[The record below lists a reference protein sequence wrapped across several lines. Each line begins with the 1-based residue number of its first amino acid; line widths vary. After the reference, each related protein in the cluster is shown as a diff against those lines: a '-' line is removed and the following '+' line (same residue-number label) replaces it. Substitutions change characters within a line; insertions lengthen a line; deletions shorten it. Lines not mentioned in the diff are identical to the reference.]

1 MNPNANKIGYF
12 DFKGF
17 LISHILGKI
26 PEGSILIYHDGNF
39 KKNSQYWESDWC
51 NILNISNKLL
61 NDNSSDIFFQ
71 WLEGPKDSVV
81 RLMHNIRNDKR
92 HNTLVELS
100 VNEEVRERMFPT
112 WDMELV
118 QPDDIR
124 EVLQDALR
132 DAKAAVHAKA
142 LRELMQ
148 MVEEAD
154 LP

>member
-1 MNPNANKIGYF
+1 MNTDLYDEPR
-12 DFKGF
+12 
-17 LISHILGKI
+17 
-26 PEGSILIYHDGNF
+26 EGSETLLH
-39 KKNSQYWESDWC
+39 
-51 NILNISNKLL
+51 NIVYCSRAAPGVTDADVQAIIATARRYNPAHGVTGLL
-61 NDNSSDIFFQ
+61 VYGGDIFFQ
-71 WLEGPKDSVV
+71 WLEGPKESIVG
-81 RLMHNIRNDKR
+81 LMHKIRHDKR
-92 HNTLVELS
+92 HNTVVELA

-148 MVEEAD
+148 MVEETD

>member
-1 MNPNANKIGYF
+1 MNTDLYDEPR
-12 DFKGF
+12 
-17 LISHILGKI
+17 
-26 PEGSILIYHDGNF
+26 EGSETLLH
-39 KKNSQYWESDWC
+39 
-51 NILNISNKLL
+51 NIVYCSRAAPGVTDADVQAIIATARRYNPAHGVTGLL
-61 NDNSSDIFFQ
+61 VYGGDIFFQ
-71 WLEGPKDSVV
+71 WLEGPKESIVG
-81 RLMHNIRNDKR
+81 LMHKIRHDKR
-92 HNTLVELS
+92 HNTVVELA

-132 DAKAAVHAKA
+132 DAKAAVNAKA

-148 MVEEAD
+148 MVEETD

>member
-1 MNPNANKIGYF
+1 MNTDLYDEPR
-12 DFKGF
+12 
-17 LISHILGKI
+17 
-26 PEGSILIYHDGNF
+26 EGSETLLH
-39 KKNSQYWESDWC
+39 
-51 NILNISNKLL
+51 NIVYCSRAAPGVTDADVQAIIATARRYNPAHGVTGLL
-61 NDNSSDIFFQ
+61 VYGGDIFFQ
-71 WLEGPKDSVV
+71 WLEGPKESIVG
-81 RLMHNIRNDKR
+81 LMHKIRHDKR
-92 HNTLVELS
+92 HNTVVELS

-142 LRELMQ
+142 LREVMQ

>member
-1 MNPNANKIGYF
+1 MNTDLYDEPR
-12 DFKGF
+12 
-17 LISHILGKI
+17 
-26 PEGSILIYHDGNF
+26 EGSETLLHNIVYCSRAAPGVTEADVQAIIATAHRY
-39 KKNSQYWESDWC
+39 NSA
-51 NILNISNKLL
+51 NGVTGLL
-61 NDNSSDIFFQ
+61 VYGGDIFFQ
-71 WLEGPKDSVV
+71 WLEGPKESIVG
-81 RLMHNIRNDKR
+81 LMHKIRHDKR
-92 HNTLVELS
+92 HNTVVELS

>member
-1 MNPNANKIGYF
+1 MNTDLYDEPR
-12 DFKGF
+12 
-17 LISHILGKI
+17 
-26 PEGSILIYHDGNF
+26 EGSETLLH
-39 KKNSQYWESDWC
+39 
-51 NILNISNKLL
+51 NIVYCSRAAPGVTDADVQAIIATARRYNPAHGVTGLL
-61 NDNSSDIFFQ
+61 VYGGDIFFQ
-71 WLEGPKDSVV
+71 WLEGPKESIVG
-81 RLMHNIRNDKR
+81 LMHKIRHDKR
-92 HNTLVELS
+92 HNTLVELA

-132 DAKAAVHAKA
+132 DAKAAVNAKA

>member
-1 MNPNANKIGYF
+1 VTEADVQAIIATSRRWNPARGVT
-12 DFKGF
+12 G
-17 LISHILGKI
+17 
-26 PEGSILIYHDGNF
+26 
-39 KKNSQYWESDWC
+39 
-51 NILNISNKLL
+51 LL
-61 NDNSSDIFFQ
+61 VYGGDIFFQ
-71 WLEGPKDSVV
+71 WLEGPKENIVE
-81 RLMHNIRNDKR
+81 LMHSIRKDKR
-92 HNTLVELS
+92 HNTLVELA
-100 VNEEVRERMFPT
+100 VNEEVRQRMFPT

>member
-1 MNPNANKIGYF
+1 
-12 DFKGF
+12 
-17 LISHILGKI
+17 
-26 PEGSILIYHDGNF
+26 
-39 KKNSQYWESDWC
+39 
-51 NILNISNKLL
+51 
-61 NDNSSDIFFQ
+61 
-71 WLEGPKDSVV
+71 
-81 RLMHNIRNDKR
+81 
-92 HNTLVELS
+92 
-100 VNEEVRERMFPT
+100 
-112 WDMELV
+112 MELV

>member
-1 MNPNANKIGYF
+1 MNTDLYDEPR
-12 DFKGF
+12 
-17 LISHILGKI
+17 
-26 PEGSILIYHDGNF
+26 EGSETLLH
-39 KKNSQYWESDWC
+39 
-51 NILNISNKLL
+51 NIVYCSRAAPGVTDADVQAIIATAHRYNPANGVTGLLVYGSN
-61 NDNSSDIFFQ
+61 IFFQ
-71 WLEGPKDSVV
+71 WLEGPKESVV

-92 HNTLVELS
+92 HDTLVELS

-132 DAKAAVHAKA
+132 DAKAAVNAKA
-142 LRELMQ
+142 LRELLQ
-148 MVEEAD
+148 RVEEAE

>member
-1 MNPNANKIGYF
+1 MNTDLYDEPR
-12 DFKGF
+12 
-17 LISHILGKI
+17 
-26 PEGSILIYHDGNF
+26 EGSETLLH
-39 KKNSQYWESDWC
+39 
-51 NILNISNKLL
+51 NIVYCSRAAPGVTEADVQAIIATARRYNPAHGVTGLL
-61 NDNSSDIFFQ
+61 VYGGDIFFQ
-71 WLEGPKDSVV
+71 WLEGPKESIVG
-81 RLMHNIRNDKR
+81 LMHKIRHDKR
-92 HNTLVELS
+92 HNTLVELA

-132 DAKAAVHAKA
+132 DAKAAVNAKA

>member
-1 MNPNANKIGYF
+1 MNTDLYDEPR
-12 DFKGF
+12 
-17 LISHILGKI
+17 
-26 PEGSILIYHDGNF
+26 EGSETLLH
-39 KKNSQYWESDWC
+39 
-51 NILNISNKLL
+51 NIVYCSRAAPGVTDADVQAIIATARRYNPAHGVTGLL
-61 NDNSSDIFFQ
+61 VYGGDIFFQ
-71 WLEGPKDSVV
+71 WLEGPKESIVG
-81 RLMHNIRNDKR
+81 LMHKIRHDKR
-92 HNTLVELS
+92 HNTVVELS

>member
-1 MNPNANKIGYF
+1 MNPDLY
-12 DFKGF
+12 DE
-17 LISHILGKI
+17 
-26 PEGSILIYHDGNF
+26 PREGS
-39 KKNSQYWESDWC
+39 ET
-51 NILNISNKLL
+51 LL
-61 NDNSSDIFFQ
+61 HNVVYCSRITSGLAEADVQAIIATARRYNPAHGVTGLLVYGGDIFFQ
-71 WLEGPKDSVV
+71 WLEGPKKSVEQ
-81 RLMHNIRNDKR
+81 LMHNIRKDKR

-132 DAKAAVHAKA
+132 DAKAAVNTKA

-148 MVEEAD
+148 RVEEAE

>member
-1 MNPNANKIGYF
+1 MNTDLYDEPR
-12 DFKGF
+12 
-17 LISHILGKI
+17 
-26 PEGSILIYHDGNF
+26 EGSETLLH
-39 KKNSQYWESDWC
+39 
-51 NILNISNKLL
+51 NIVYCSRAAPGVTDADVQAIIATARRYNPAHGVTGLL
-61 NDNSSDIFFQ
+61 VYGGDIFFQ
-71 WLEGPKDSVV
+71 WLEGPKESIVG
-81 RLMHNIRNDKR
+81 LMHKIRHDKR
-92 HNTLVELS
+92 HNTVVELA

-132 DAKAAVHAKA
+132 DAKAAVNAKA

>member
-1 MNPNANKIGYF
+1 MNTDLYDEPR
-12 DFKGF
+12 
-17 LISHILGKI
+17 
-26 PEGSILIYHDGNF
+26 EGSETLLH
-39 KKNSQYWESDWC
+39 
-51 NILNISNKLL
+51 NIVYCSRAAPGVTDADVQAIIATARRYNPAHGVTGLL
-61 NDNSSDIFFQ
+61 VYGGDIFFQ
-71 WLEGPKDSVV
+71 WLEGPKESIVG
-81 RLMHNIRNDKR
+81 LMHKIRHDKR
-92 HNTLVELS
+92 HNTVVELA

>member
-1 MNPNANKIGYF
+1 MNTDLYDEPR
-12 DFKGF
+12 
-17 LISHILGKI
+17 
-26 PEGSILIYHDGNF
+26 EGS
-39 KKNSQYWESDWC
+39 ET
-51 NILNISNKLL
+51 LL
-61 NDNSSDIFFQ
+61 HNMVYCSRAAPGVTDADVQAIIATARRYNPAHGVTGLLVYGGDIFFQ
-71 WLEGPKDSVV
+71 WLEGPKESIVG
-81 RLMHNIRNDKR
+81 LMHNIRHDKR
-92 HNTLVELS
+92 HNTLVELA

-132 DAKAAVHAKA
+132 DAKAAVNAKA

>member
-1 MNPNANKIGYF
+1 MNTDLYDEPR
-12 DFKGF
+12 
-17 LISHILGKI
+17 
-26 PEGSILIYHDGNF
+26 EGSETLLH
-39 KKNSQYWESDWC
+39 
-51 NILNISNKLL
+51 NIVYCSRAAPGVTDADVQAIIATARRYNPAHGVTGLL
-61 NDNSSDIFFQ
+61 VYGGDIFFQ
-71 WLEGPKDSVV
+71 WLEGPKESIVG
-81 RLMHNIRNDKR
+81 LMHKIRHDKR
-92 HNTLVELS
+92 HNTVVELS

-142 LRELMQ
+142 LRELIQ